1 MLASAFRAAELRVI
15 AAAGPADTQGIG
27 RHEPS
32 GARSYDVHP
41 ELAAVSLALRW
52 SCWPRASA
60 GAAAKLDAINAPA
73 TTAVV
78 KELIIR
84 MSGPPFSETRTES

>member
-32 GARSYDVHP
+32 GARSYEVHP
-41 ELAAVSLALRW
+41 ELDAVSLALRW

-60 GAAAKLDAINAPA
+60 GAAERLDAISAPA
-73 TTAVV
+73 NSVV
-78 KELIIR
+78 VQGLVIR
-84 MSGPPFSETRTES
+84 MSGPPLSETRTES